1 MSSSYLCPQVP
12 GISWKQVENIAE
24 YIRGTIY
31 SEPSKVI
38 QRGACLRLFEGGLR
52 IFGIEYAVQELAL
65 GEEGFYDSQWREL
78 ILSPESYEGLL
89 EDKGRS
95 RFTLA
100 HELGHSQLHGK
111 FIQSVMQG
119 RTSCP
124 TLKRSQI
131 PAYADPECQA
141 NVFASAFLMPKQLF
155 LTRMREG
162 LTVDELAKVFLVS
175 RDAARIRYTTLQK
188 QASSANY

>member
-65 GEEGFYDSQWREL
+65 GEEGFYDSQRREL
-78 ILSPESYEGLL
+78 ILSLKAMKDYWKIKVVRALPLL
-89 EDKGRS
+89 
-95 RFTLA
+95 
-100 HELGHSQLHGK
+100 
-111 FIQSVMQG
+111 M
-119 RTSCP
+119 
-124 TLKRSQI
+124 
-131 PAYADPECQA
+131 
-141 NVFASAFLMPKQLF
+141 N
-155 LTRMREG
+155 
-162 LTVDELAKVFLVS
+162 
-175 RDAARIRYTTLQK
+175 
-188 QASSANY
+188 

>member
-65 GEEGFYDSQWREL
+65 GEEGFYDSQRREL

-124 TLKRSQI
+124 TLKEVKFLPMQI
-131 PAYADPECQA
+131 Q
-141 NVFASAFLMPKQLF
+141 NVKPTFLLLPF
-155 LTRMREG
+155 LCP
-162 LTVDELAKVFLVS
+162 
-175 RDAARIRYTTLQK
+175 
-188 QASSANY
+188 SSYF